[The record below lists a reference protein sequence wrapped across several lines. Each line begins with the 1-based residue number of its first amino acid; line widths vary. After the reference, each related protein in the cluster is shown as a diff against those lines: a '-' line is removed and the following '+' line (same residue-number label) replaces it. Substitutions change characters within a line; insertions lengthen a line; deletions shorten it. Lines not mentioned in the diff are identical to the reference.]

1 MLKYYLDKTGK
12 VIKSILFPSS
22 EFVDTEPR
30 EGSLNPLASG
40 AVANIIP
47 QDAAKDNPLMTAA
60 DTERM
65 VLEKTTPAVNT
76 LRFSFSKLDYSP
88 VVAGV
93 GSSGTWT
100 KVSKYAE
107 NNIWDWTRSGTS
119 FGNSFDNAA
128 FSDSDNLVSIIAAG
142 DTSAITDMHY
152 MFYNCQSL
160 ISICLFDTSAVT
172 SMNHTFAGCTSLK
185 SVPLFDTSSVT
196 DMGCTFYKCM
206 SLESV
211 PLFDTSAATGMGM
224 LFKDCTSLKTIPLF
238 DTSSATSIYEAF
250 MNCTKVESG
259 ALALYQQ
266 ASTQAT
272 PPTHTRA
279 FKNCGNDTTTGAA
292 ELAQIPTSW
301 GGTAAG

>member
-1 MLKYYLDKTGK
+1 MIVKFLDKFGK
-12 VIKSILFPSS
+12 LVKSITSIGYLP
-22 EFVDTEPR
+22 VDVEPVKD
-30 EGSLNPLASG
+30 SKHLLASG
-40 AVANIIP
+40 AVAEIVSEGAS
-47 QDAAKDNPLMTAA
+47 QSNPLMTAA

-93 GSSGTWT
+93 GSIGTWT

-119 FGNSFDNAA
+119 FGNSFDDGA
-128 FSDSDNLVSIIAAG
+128 FIDSNNLVSIIAAG

-172 SMNHTFAGCTSLK
+172 SMYYTFAGCTSLK

-196 DMGCTFYKCM
+196 NMGCTFYKCM

-224 LFKDCTSLKTIPLF
+224 LFKDCISLKTIPLF
-238 DTSSATSIYEAF
+238 DTSAATSIYEAF